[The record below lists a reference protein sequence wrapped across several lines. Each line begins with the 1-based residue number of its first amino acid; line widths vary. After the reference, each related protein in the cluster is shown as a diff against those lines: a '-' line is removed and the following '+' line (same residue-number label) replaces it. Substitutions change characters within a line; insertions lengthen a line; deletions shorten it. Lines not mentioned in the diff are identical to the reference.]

1 VSTPEIIY
9 TDDPTQLELVELA
22 EQGPPGPA
30 GSAGDVSGTAPVMTY
45 DAGRLVRVDYSNGAY
60 KTLAYT
66 GDKLT
71 QVSLVKDGITLV
83 REFSYNPDGSLA
95 GVTETVQ

>member
-30 GSAGDVSGTAPVMTY
+30 GSAGDVFGVSPVMTY
-45 DAGRLVRVDYSNGAY
+45 DAGRLSRVDYSNGAY

-71 QVSLVKDGITLV
+71 QVTLVKDGVTRV
-83 REFSYNPDGSLA
+83 REFVYNPDGTLSS
-95 GVTETVQ
+95 VTEA